1 VANERL
7 AQTVAAELSGCAEVQ
22 VLRLFTDA
30 LGGPG
35 SGAETYL
42 DMMRVNIDTIVTGLT
57 S

>member
-1 VANERL
+1 L
-7 AQTVAAELSGCAEVQ
+7 TDCAEVQ

-42 DMMRVNIDTIVTGLT
+42 EMMRLNVDTIVAGLT